1 MQKNHV
7 QPKFSN
13 LEVAQKMAKFG
24 TTNKTINGSITS
36 PTGVCTSLTY
46 IYIPEN
52 SQTEKMGLIPQ
63 FKLYSFES
71 LGICPNNREA
81 VVVDNWFDDH
91 GPIVCV
97 RVFFSSFL

>member
-1 MQKNHV
+1 
-7 QPKFSN
+7 
-13 LEVAQKMAKFG
+13 MAKFG
-24 TTNKTINGSITS
+24 TTNKTINVSINF
-36 PTGVCTSLTY
+36 PTGVCTSLTYIYIYIY

-63 FKLYSFES
+63 FNLYSFES

-91 GPIVCV
+91 VPIVCV
-97 RVFFSSFL
+97 CFFLPRFCDGAEVVIIHKSV